1 LRKFNA
7 GLFRFN
13 ELQAPAFR
21 NGNFVSWRL
30 PGIDKWF
37 LMAAQIKAVI
47 INEEKRFSARSR
59 EVWQSTIN
67 LIQKG
72 RKICL

>member
-1 LRKFNA
+1 MSA
-7 GLFRFN
+7 S
-13 ELQAPAFR
+13 FR
-21 NGNFVSWRL
+21 NGYFGKLAL
-30 PGIDKWF
+30 PGTDKWF
-37 LMAAQIKAVI
+37 LMAAPIKAVI